1 MIDRAAPWN
10 SQMPAN
16 GCQWK
21 DDAVT
26 TTVYK
31 IVPESLWQQME
42 REGIFTGAPI
52 DLTDGYIH
60 FSTAAQARE
69 TARLYFSGQSDLLLV
84 AVDGDSLGEALVFEP
99 SRGGALFPHLYGVLR
114 QSSVI
119 WQKPLPLG
127 ADGQHV
133 FPEDMA

>member
-1 MIDRAAPWN
+1 
-10 SQMPAN
+10 MPAN
-16 GCQWK
+16 GDSWK
-21 DDAVT
+21 DDAMT

-31 IVPESLWQQME
+31 IVPKHLWQQI
-42 REGIFTGAPI
+42 GPDGVFTGAPI

-69 TARLYFSGQSDLLLV
+69 TARLYFAGQTDLLLV
-84 AVDGDSLGEALVFEP
+84 AVDGDSLGDALVFEP
-99 SRGGALFPHLYGVLR
+99 SRGGALFPHLYGVLH
-114 QSSVI
+114 QSSVL